1 MRSALLAATALL
13 GFSVPYAANAGLIAE
28 YSANGGGSFSNIC
41 SAAQG
46 GSCSA
51 TNPFTTSNGLVFTI
65 YGATSNSPG
74 TPINSDVLQAT
85 VQLTNPTAADESIIL
100 RVGDIGFTAPAGSV
114 VLANNISGTVVTGG
128 ATNLFSSIACADP
141 GDGQSNCAGAFQT
154 PLAVA
159 NITLPGSGASSN
171 TLPIAALLGPYSL
184 TEVIN
189 LTLAPGANIN
199 FSASA
204 DVTPAGEPAGLAV
217 LGFGLVGLGW
227 IVSRRRNDVSSLPA

>member
-1 MRSALLAATALL
+1 MSLRLTAATVAFAATASLATPA
-13 GFSVPYAANAGLIAE
+13 SAGLIAE
-28 YSANGGGSFSNIC
+28 YSANGGGSFANIC

-51 TNPFTTSNGLVFTI
+51 SNPFTTSNGLVFTI

-74 TPINSDVLQAT
+74 TAINSDVLQAT
-85 VQLTNPTAADESIIL
+85 VQLTNPTASNESIIL
-100 RVGDIGFTAPAGSV
+100 RVGDVGFLAPVGSV
-114 VLANNISGTVVTGG
+114 TLANNISGTVVTGG
-128 ATNLFSSIACADP
+128 ASNLFSSIACADP
-141 GDGQSNCAGAFQT
+141 GDGQNNCSGAFQT

-189 LTLAPGANIN
+189 LTLAPGSNIN

-204 DVTPAGEPAGLAV
+204 DVTPAPEPMGLAV
-217 LGFGLVGLGW
+217 LGVGLLGLGM
-227 IVSRRRNDVSSLPA
+227 VRYARS